1 MLDFQAIVST
11 IQAYGAVDFGC
22 ELDDG
27 TLWFRGVNCYYI
39 VGNIKADKLIL
50 TAWEDDDC
58 DEVIE
63 NFKIKTLDELN
74 ACLDKYALI
83 AHDKM
88 HDV

>member
-1 MLDFQAIVST
+1 MLNFQAIVST
-11 IQAYGAVDFGC
+11 IQAYGAVDLDY

-27 TLWFRGVNCYYI
+27 ILWFRGVNCYYI

-50 TAWEDDDC
+50 TVWEDDDC

-63 NFKIKTLDELN
+63 NFKITTLDELN

-83 AHDKM
+83 AHDKI